1 MPIPS
6 VFSRREQTCKSK
18 RVFSISQRRRKRRK
32 IITVGCWLVPPKTII
47 LGLRTNCV
55 LIFVAHASSKE
66 RNFVQKNI
74 ENYNKRNACGKLKF
88 TLSLGRDRRGARK
101 ILRCQRAK
109 RVPEHSND
117 DNPSL
122 GFQLFSFSF
131 RTISAL

>member
-1 MPIPS
+1 M
-6 VFSRREQTCKSK
+6 
-18 RVFSISQRRRKRRK
+18 
-32 IITVGCWLVPPKTII
+32 GCWLVPPKTII

-122 GFQLFSFSF
+122 GVSTLFLFVSNNKCTLELGRITSAQRGF
-131 RTISAL
+131 RRATEEEEGGGETF